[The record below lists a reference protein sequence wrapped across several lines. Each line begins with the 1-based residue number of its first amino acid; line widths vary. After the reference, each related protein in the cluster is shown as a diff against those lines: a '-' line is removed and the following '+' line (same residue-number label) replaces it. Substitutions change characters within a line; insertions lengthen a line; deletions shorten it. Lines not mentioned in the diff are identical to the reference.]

1 MVSDRL
7 LQALMHN
14 HSNDTKLDLGTVLSE
29 HHVTRI
35 HLWVVAYMILGAL
48 TPTVWLAVEQA
59 RAFARQVPLDKVG
72 LRVGLAVFGAA
83 FAFWRVR
90 EHLHQPW
97 RGALVRVC
105 EQGLHLQGRDRSQSW
120 RWTEIRRA
128 RVETAQQ
135 SVRTLTLETAVGE
148 QCLPEGLS
156 DMWELVN
163 AFRRHGLIDEAA
175 LPRSWQS
182 HRP

>member
-1 MVSDRL
+1 
-7 LQALMHN
+7 MHN
-14 HSNDTKLDLGTVLSE
+14 RSNDTPRDLGTVLSE
-29 HHVTRI
+29 HHVTRV
-35 HLWVVAYMILGAL
+35 HLGLEVVLILSAL
-48 TPTVWLAVEQA
+48 TPTIWLAVEQA

-83 FAFWRVR
+83 FAFWRVW

-128 RVETAQQ
+128 RVHTHSQ
-135 SVRTLTLETAVGE
+135 SVRTLTLETADGE
-148 QCLPEGLS
+148 QRLPEGLA

-175 LPRSWQS
+175 LPRSWQP